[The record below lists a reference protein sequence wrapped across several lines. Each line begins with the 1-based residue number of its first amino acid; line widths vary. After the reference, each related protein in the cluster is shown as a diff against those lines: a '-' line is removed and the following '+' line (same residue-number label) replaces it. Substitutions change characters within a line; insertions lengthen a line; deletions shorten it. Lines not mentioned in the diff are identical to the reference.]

1 MAVSFEGT
9 QMDTLDSH
17 LWTEVTDPAKLR
29 EIVGEVM
36 PQAATKERAKLH
48 ERDREWLAA
57 SPYCVLATADAE
69 GNCDASPKGDPAGKL
84 VHVLDDSTLA
94 IPERK
99 GNHRV
104 DGYHNVLANPHVGL
118 LSLIPGRRETLR
130 INGRARVVSDA
141 PFFED
146 MVVKGHKPVLAL
158 VIEIDTIYFHCGK
171 ASMRSGIWKPETWTP
186 DALPQHAQLV
196 KETQVVEATLEELVD
211 KYGPKYEAGLY

>member
-1 MAVSFEGT
+1 
-9 QMDTLDSH
+9 MDTVDSR
-17 LWTEVTDPAKLR
+17 LWTEVTDPEKLR
-29 EIVGEVM
+29 EIVGEVK
-36 PQAATKERAKLH
+36 PQAAQKERMKLH
-48 ERDREWLAA
+48 QRDREWLAA
-57 SPYCVLATADAE
+57 SPYVVVATSDAE

-84 VHVLDDSTLA
+84 VHVLDDATLA

-141 PFFED
+141 PFFDD

-158 VIEIDTIYFHCGK
+158 VVEIDTIYFHCGK

-186 DALPQHAQLV
+186 DALPPHPQMV
-196 KETQVVEATLEELVD
+196 KETQTVEKTLEELVEY
-211 KYGPKYEAGLY
+211 YGENYSKQLY

>member
-1 MAVSFEGT
+1 
-9 QMDTLDSH
+9 MDTANTR
-17 LWTEVTDPAKLR
+17 LWTEVTDPEKLR
-29 EIVGEVM
+29 EIVGEVK
-36 PQAATKERAKLH
+36 PQAAQKERTKLH
-48 ERDREWLAA
+48 ERDREWLAV
-57 SPYCVLATADAE
+57 SPYVVVATSDAE

-84 VHVLDDSTLA
+84 VHVLDDGTVA

-158 VIEIDTIYFHCGK
+158 VVEIETIFFHCGK

-186 DALPQHAQLV
+186 DALPSHAQMV
-196 KETQVVEATLEELVD
+196 KETQTVDKTLEELVEY
-211 KYGPKYEAGLY
+211 YGETYAKQLY

>member
-1 MAVSFEGT
+1 
-9 QMDTLDSH
+9 MDSLDSH
-17 LWTEVTDPAKLR
+17 LWTEVTDPDKLR

-48 ERDREWLAA
+48 QRDREWLAA
-57 SPYCVLATADAE
+57 SPYCVVATADAE
-69 GNCDASPKGDPAGKL
+69 GNCDASPKGDPAGQL
-84 VHVLDDSTLA
+84 VHVLDDTTLA

-141 PFFED
+141 PFFAD
-146 MVVKGHKPVLAL
+146 MVVQGHRPVLAL
-158 VIEIDTIYFHCGK
+158 VVEIDTIYFHCGK
-171 ASMRSGIWKPETWTP
+171 ASMRSGIWKPETWTS
-186 DALPQHAQLV
+186 DTLPRHAQLV
-196 KETQVVEATLEELVD
+196 KETQVVDATLEELVE
-211 KYGPKYEAGLY
+211 KYGPQYEAGLY

>member
-1 MAVSFEGT
+1 
-9 QMDTLDSH
+9 MDTADSR
-17 LWTEVTDPAKLR
+17 LWTEVTDPEKLR
-29 EIVGEVM
+29 EIVGEVK
-36 PQAATKERAKLH
+36 PQAAQKERAKLH
-48 ERDREWLAA
+48 ERDREWLAV
-57 SPYCVLATADAE
+57 SPYVVVATSDAE

-84 VHVLDDSTLA
+84 VHVLDDGTVA

-158 VIEIDTIYFHCGK
+158 VVEIETIFFHCGK

-186 DALPQHAQLV
+186 DALPSHAQMV
-196 KETQVVEATLEELVD
+196 KETQTVDKTLEELVEY
-211 KYGPKYEAGLY
+211 YGETYAKQLY

>member
-1 MAVSFEGT
+1 
-9 QMDTLDSH
+9 MDTLDSH
-17 LWTEVTDPAKLR
+17 LWTEVTDPVKLR

-104 DGYHNVLANPHVGL
+104 DGYHNVLANPHVGV

-171 ASMRSGIWKPETWTP
+171 ASMRSGIWKPETWAP

>member
-1 MAVSFEGT
+1 MNA
-9 QMDTLDSH
+9 LDSH
-17 LWTEVTDPAKLR
+17 LWTEVTDPGELR

-36 PQAATKERAKLH
+36 SQAATKERATLH
-48 ERDREWLAA
+48 RRDREWLAA
-57 SPYCVLATADAE
+57 SPYCVVATADAD

-158 VIEIDTIYFHCGK
+158 VVEIDTIYFHCGK
-171 ASMRSGIWKPETWTP
+171 ASMRSGIWKPETWTS
-186 DALPQHAQLV
+186 DTLPRHAQLV
-196 KETQVVEATLEELVD
+196 KETQVVEATLEELVE

>member
-1 MAVSFEGT
+1 
-9 QMDTLDSH
+9 MDSLDSR
-17 LWTEVTDPAKLR
+17 LWTEVTDSVKLR

-36 PQAATKERAKLH
+36 PQAAAKERARLH

-57 SPYCVLATADAE
+57 SPYCVVATADAE

-84 VHVLDDSTLA
+84 VHVLDDATLA
-94 IPERK
+94 IPERR

-130 INGRARVVSDA
+130 INGRARIVADA
-141 PFFED
+141 PFFDD

-158 VIEIDTIYFHCGK
+158 VVEIDTIYFHCGK
-171 ASMRSGIWKPETWTP
+171 ASMRSGIWKPETWTS
-186 DALPQHAQLV
+186 DTLPRHAQLV
-196 KETQVVEATLEELVD
+196 KETQVVEATLEELID

>member
-1 MAVSFEGT
+1 
-9 QMDTLDSH
+9 MDTLDSR
-17 LWTEVTDPAKLR
+17 LWTEVTDPVRLR

-48 ERDREWLAA
+48 QRDREWLAA

-94 IPERK
+94 IPERR

-158 VIEIDTIYFHCGK
+158 VVEIDTIYFHCGK
-171 ASMRSGIWKPETWTP
+171 ASMRSGIWKPETWTS
-186 DALPQHAQLV
+186 DTLPNHAQLV
-196 KETQVVEATLEELVD
+196 KETQVVEATLEQLVD
-211 KYGPKYEAGLY
+211 KYGPKYEAELY

>member
-1 MAVSFEGT
+1 
-9 QMDTLDSH
+9 MDALNRH
-17 LWTEVTDPAKLR
+17 LWTEVTDRDKLR

-36 PQAATKERAKLH
+36 PQAATKERPKLH
-48 ERDREWLAA
+48 QRDREWLAA
-57 SPYCVLATADAE
+57 SPYCVVATADAD

-146 MVVKGHKPVLAL
+146 MIVKGHKPVLAL
-158 VIEIDTIYFHCGK
+158 VVEIDTIYFHCGK
-171 ASMRSGIWKPETWTP
+171 ASMRSGIWKPETWTS
-186 DALPQHAQLV
+186 DTLPRHAQLV
-196 KETQVVEATLEELVD
+196 KETQVVEATLEQLVD
-211 KYGPKYEAGLY
+211 KYGPKYEAELY

>member
-1 MAVSFEGT
+1 
-9 QMDTLDSH
+9 MDSSDRH
-17 LWTEVTDPAKLR
+17 LWTEVTDPVKLQ
-29 EIVGEVM
+29 EIVGGVA
-36 PQAATKERAKLH
+36 PQAATKERDRLH
-48 ERDREWLAA
+48 DRDREWLAA
-57 SPYCVLATADAE
+57 SPYCVIATADAD

-84 VHVLDDSTLA
+84 VHVIDDGTVA
-94 IPERK
+94 IPERP

-130 INGRARVVSDA
+130 INGRARVVADA

-146 MVVKGHKPVLAL
+146 MIVKGHKPILAL
-158 VIEIDTIYFHCGK
+158 VVEIDTIYFHCGK
-171 ASMRSGIWKPETWTP
+171 SAMRSGIWRPETWAP

-196 KETQVVEATLEELVD
+196 KETQVVDATLEELID

>member
-1 MAVSFEGT
+1 
-9 QMDTLDSH
+9 MDALDSH
-17 LWTEVTDPAKLR
+17 LWTEVTDPVKLR

-57 SPYCVLATADAE
+57 SPYCVVATADAE

-84 VHVLDDSTLA
+84 VHVLDDATLA

-141 PFFED
+141 PFFDD
-146 MVVKGHKPVLAL
+146 MIVKGHKPFLAL
-158 VIEIDTIYFHCGK
+158 VVEIDTIYFHCGK
-171 ASMRSGIWKPETWTP
+171 ASMRSGIWKPETWAP
-186 DALPQHAQLV
+186 DVLPQHAQLV

>member
-1 MAVSFEGT
+1 MEGNRMDAV
-9 QMDTLDSH
+9 DNR

-29 EIVGEVM
+29 EIVGEVL
-36 PQAATKERAKLH
+36 PQAAQKERSRLH
-48 ERDREWLAA
+48 EHDRAWLAA
-57 SPYCVLATADAE
+57 SPYCVVATSDAE

-84 VHVLDDSTLA
+84 IHVLDDATVA

-118 LSLIPGRRETLR
+118 LSLLPGRRETLR

-141 PFFED
+141 PFFD
-146 MVVKGHKPVLAL
+146 GMVVKGHKPVLAL
-158 VIEIDTIYFHCGK
+158 VVEIDTIFFHCGK

-186 DALPQHAQLV
+186 EAVPVHARMV
-196 KETQVVEATLEELVD
+196 KDTQVTEQTYEELVD
-211 KYGPKYEAGLY
+211 KYGPQYEKGLY

>member
-1 MAVSFEGT
+1 
-9 QMDTLDSH
+9 MDTADSR
-17 LWTEVTDPAKLR
+17 LWTEVTDPEKLR
-29 EIVGEVM
+29 EIVGEVK
-36 PQAATKERAKLH
+36 PQAAQKERAKLH
-48 ERDREWLAA
+48 ERDRQWLAV
-57 SPYCVLATADAE
+57 SPYVVVATSDAE

-84 VHVLDDSTLA
+84 VHVLDDGTVA

-158 VIEIDTIYFHCGK
+158 VVEIETIFFHCGK

-186 DALPQHAQLV
+186 DALPSHAQMV
-196 KETQVVEATLEELVD
+196 KETQTVDKTLEELVEY
-211 KYGPKYEAGLY
+211 YGETYAKQLY